1 MPRFL
6 SATPN
11 VQLLPLPWDTP
22 LADWPE
28 ENLVALPR
36 GISRHVVRFIGVGDE
51 VLAAKEVNEDL
62 ALHEYRLLH
71 DLRRSSRSV

>member
-6 SATPN
+6 AARPN
-11 VQLLPLPWDTP
+11 TELITLPWDIP

-36 GISRHVVRFIGVGDE
+36 GISRTVLRFVRVSSD
-51 VLAAKEVNEDL
+51 VY
-62 ALHEYRLLH
+62 AL
-71 DLRRSSRSV
+71 